1 MSMDNQC
8 LDIFPEQ
15 VYTSGQQ
22 VTACSTDASS
32 LASHYLTQLGLAAG
46 GVHHPTVSEAI
57 TRYHETWQPL
67 VNEVSSH
74 ITQLGERTSGAAVIA
89 VSSDQE
95 AGHLLDQQV
104 AAGEQQT
111 SYLARDLNAP
121 TPI

>member
-1 MSMDNQC
+1 M
-8 LDIFPEQ
+8 
-15 VYTSGQQ
+15 
-22 VTACSTDASS
+22 
-32 LASHYLTQLGLAAG
+32 
-46 GVHHPTVSEAI
+46 SEAI